1 MTRSPRTRKK
11 VNIPSYQVR
20 PGDVIEV
27 REKSRKVQKIVD
39 ALANLDRSPLPQ
51 WIEID
56 RDKFSGKVTAMPSRS
71 DSSADIDEQLIVE
84 LYSK

>member
-1 MTRSPRTRKK
+1 MCEALLCVRGMLGRGQLRHRQRCSR
-11 VNIPSYQVR
+11 NMDPSHM
-20 PGDVIEV
+20 P
-27 REKSRKVQKIVD
+27 SVD